1 MFKHQQVRPISIPNS
16 WVDEER
22 SGVVLQLQV
31 VVARVSREEVP
42 VALTAEEQE
51 AADLPVAV
59 MVLRGVA
66 VEAVEVSTTAL
77 PFGATKEVMEFAV
90 PCLLA
95 T

>member
-1 MFKHQQVRPISIPNS
+1 MT
-16 WVDEER
+16 
-22 SGVVLQLQV
+22 LQLQV

-42 VALTAEEQE
+42 VVLTAEEQE

-77 PFGATKEVMEFAV
+77 AFGATKEVMEFAV